1 MKLICYDIGS
11 YTLKKAEYLEVK
23 NSLREISWQEFILKG
38 PTFENSIEES
48 GDHLPSDDEENDI
61 SKNDALTESDW
72 LDEVIDILKK
82 EKNQWLITD
91 KVILILP
98 EDFSTSRYLEVPVNS
113 KKKAAQILPF
123 QLEDSIPFPLN
134 DVVYQAYYQPG
145 KEKTEVLVN
154 IIGPNDLN
162 NLYAKLDQNQIYFDV
177 ITTNIGVLSALS
189 SSKSLSEKNFG
200 VENYAVIDIGHLGTS
215 CFFFHQG
222 KLISNHNSI
231 ASGALL
237 TENLADS
244 YNISLEEAQEY
255 KHNEAFFLTSKEQEI
270 ADKDEKI
277 FALFMERTFANLIT
291 DFSRWYLGYRTKT
304 NTTIDKIFLVGG
316 SSNIQ
321 NISPFLEEQFGVE
334 CDQLYVL
341 NPKVKLKNTAN
352 ISSLA
357 SVLIYEKQKPL
368 NFLTGKFKARKSS
381 IIPMSAS
388 FKLFNRTAFLSLIIC
403 FFVLIDLLL
412 NVYSSSKIE
421 KNYKN
426 KLLKNKINI
435 TKKQQLTYRK
445 KPERLS
451 PVLTKKMK
459 SIENIKKAVDSVSG
473 NQISSSLELLYGIAD
488 DEKLSIT
495 NISIKDD
502 IEIILTNIKD
512 VNSLLN
518 KIENSFIISD
528 KKTLNESSLE
538 LKLDYLEVFK

>member
-1 MKLICYDIGS
+1 
-11 YTLKKAEYLEVK
+11 
-23 NSLREISWQEFILKG
+23 
-38 PTFENSIEES
+38 
-48 GDHLPSDDEENDI
+48 
-61 SKNDALTESDW
+61 
-72 LDEVIDILKK
+72 
-82 EKNQWLITD
+82 
-91 KVILILP
+91 
-98 EDFSTSRYLEVPVNS
+98 
-113 KKKAAQILPF
+113 
-123 QLEDSIPFPLN
+123 
-134 DVVYQAYYQPG
+134 
-145 KEKTEVLVN
+145 
-154 IIGPNDLN
+154 
-162 NLYAKLDQNQIYFDV
+162 
-177 ITTNIGVLSALS
+177 
-189 SSKSLSEKNFG
+189 
-200 VENYAVIDIGHLGTS
+200 
-215 CFFFHQG
+215 
-222 KLISNHNSI
+222 
-231 ASGALL
+231 
-237 TENLADS
+237 
-244 YNISLEEAQEY
+244 
-255 KHNEAFFLTSKEQEI
+255 
-270 ADKDEKI
+270 
-277 FALFMERTFANLIT
+277 
-291 DFSRWYLGYRTKT
+291 
-304 NTTIDKIFLVGG
+304 
-316 SSNIQ
+316 
-321 NISPFLEEQFGVE
+321 
-334 CDQLYVL
+334 
-341 NPKVKLKNTAN
+341 
-352 ISSLA
+352 
-357 SVLIYEKQKPL
+357 
-368 NFLTGKFKARKSS
+368 
-381 IIPMSAS
+381 MSAS